1 MTKRTTNLLGIIIT
15 ILAGIYFFVMYCSEC
30 GLDDDLANIE
40 SKDLSIA
47 ESTIDIEYTKDYSK
61 DEVLYKNN

>member
-15 ILAGIYFFVMYCSEC
+15 ILAGIYFFIMYCSEC
-30 GLDDDLANIE
+30 GLDDDLATIE
-40 SKDLSIA
+40 STDLSIA
-47 ESTIDIEYTKDYSK
+47 ESAIAFENTKDYSK

>member
-30 GLDDDLANIE
+30 GLDDDLATIE
-40 SKDLSIA
+40 STDLSIA
-47 ESTIDIEYTKDYSK
+47 TNAIEIQISVDNSK
-61 DEVLYKNN
+61 DEVFYKNN